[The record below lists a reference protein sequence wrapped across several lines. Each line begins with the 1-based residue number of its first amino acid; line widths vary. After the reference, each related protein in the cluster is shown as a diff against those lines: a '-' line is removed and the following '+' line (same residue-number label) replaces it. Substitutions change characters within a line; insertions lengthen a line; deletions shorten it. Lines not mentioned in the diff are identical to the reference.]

1 MTPSDLII
9 VIFAE
14 YAHYFVIGIGIL
26 IFSMDDSGHQK
37 WRLAK
42 IALLS
47 TIVAIGID
55 KLLNQ
60 IINSPRPFV
69 VDDVTPLFAH
79 VADNGFPSE
88 HTLLAVVVALLIYLR
103 NKKMGIIFL
112 LVAIAIGIA
121 RVLAGVHH
129 MVDVIGSVL
138 IRVCA
143 VVVGQW
149 VVTRYSV
156 SSLSE

>member
-1 MTPSDLII
+1 MPSDFI
-9 VIFAE
+9 VILFAE
-14 YAHYFVIGIGIL
+14 YAHYFVIGIGVFVFL
-26 IFSMDDSGHQK
+26 MGDSGHQK

-47 TIVAIGID
+47 SIVAVGID

-69 VDDVTPLFAH
+69 VDGVTSLFAH

-88 HTLLAVVVALLIYLR
+88 HTLLAVVIALPVYLQNKKIGLVLLLI
-103 NKKMGIIFL
+103 
-112 LVAIAIGIA
+112 AIAIGIA

-129 MVDVIGSVL
+129 TIDIMGAVL
-138 IRVCA
+138 IGVCA
-143 VVVGQW
+143 VIVGEW
-149 VVTRYSV
+149 MVTRYSV